1 MRSTRTTAAVVFVTV
16 FVAVLTVGGLFGVV
30 LDDGPDANSV
40 SDHVELE
47 NPQYDADR
55 VVSDEAPGTAT
66 VEMDSAESGT
76 TVVIDVG
83 GTVTERDVSPLV
95 NTLVDAGHDVEVLT
109 GPGGQLPVG
118 LIGAPVQEV
127 ESTPAGDQQPRLGE
141 ALGEAHG
148 FISVGVSGY
157 ADADLDAIDEFLEN
171 GGRAVVATNP
181 GQEFASAE
189 GVAGLYS
196 ELDVYTEPGYVYNLE
211 ENDLN
216 YQRIFAEPTG
226 TSELTEDVD
235 RAVFDSATPVAASTT
250 EEAMEP
256 IAGSELSVTREATD
270 APVLVRNGSVAMIG
284 DTRFMTPEN
293 TQRADNDVLVGNIAD
308 FLVEADRAFEN
319 ETASNGTEGTGTEQ
333 VTVEVAPGG
342 EPVFEP
348 QVTEIEPGTT
358 VRFEW
363 KSGGY
368 NVVPVNQQPAD
379 LGWEGVEEPRE
390 EGYVHEYT
398 FEEEGVHEFVSEP
411 HQDQGMI
418 GAIIVGDPGI

>member
-1 MRSTRTTAAVVFVTV
+1 MRSTRATAAVVFVTV
-16 FVAVLTVGGLFGVV
+16 FVAVVTVGGLFGVA
-30 LDDGPDANSV
+30 LDDGPEANSV

-55 VVSDEAPGTAT
+55 VVSDDTPGTAT
-66 VEMDSAESGT
+66 VEMDSTESGN

-83 GTVTERDVSPLV
+83 STVTERDVSPLV
-95 NTLVDAGHDVEVLT
+95 NALVEAGHDVEVLT
-109 GPGGQLPVG
+109 GPGSQLPVG
-118 LIGAPVQEV
+118 LPGLPAQQVGP
-127 ESTPAGDQQPRLGE
+127 TPTGEQQPRLGGV
-141 ALGEAHG
+141 LDEAHG

-157 ADADLDAIDEFLEN
+157 ADADLDAVAEFLDG

-181 GQEFASAE
+181 GQEFASAA
-189 GVAGLYS
+189 GTAGLYS
-196 ELDVYTEPGYVYNLE
+196 ELDIYTEPGYVYNLE

-226 TSELTEDVD
+226 TTELTEGVD

-250 EEAMEP
+250 EEAMVP

-293 TQRADNDVLVGNIAD
+293 TQRADNDALVGNIAD
-308 FLVEADRAFEN
+308 FLVEADRTFGN
-319 ETASNGTEGTGTEQ
+319 ETADNGTGGSETEA
-333 VTVEVAPGG
+333 VTIEVAPGG

-363 KSGGY
+363 KSDGY
-368 NVVPVNQQPAD
+368 NVVPVNQQPTTLD
-379 LGWEGVEEPRE
+379 WEGVPQLQES
-390 EGYVHEYT
+390 GYVHEYT
-398 FEEEGVHEFVSEP
+398 FEDEGVHEFTSEP
-411 HQDQGMI
+411 HRDMGMF
-418 GAIIVGDPGI
+418 GAIVVGNPQA